1 MLVRLLSRNGKLWA
15 VPWIMWYF
23 SNGILPITTA
33 TATATGYREGYP
45 TQKISGSHNLF
56 APTNSVSVSIECC
69 VLLVYL
75 RISVF
80 DFWGIGQIRIKSLS
94 YALSINIWH
103 YFEHISCECLSVRL
117 SGQRE
122 NIYTIIRWTPR
133 RPTQRHSVSSG
144 GTLTRH
150 QHALESVS
158 PWCY

>member
-1 MLVRLLSRNGKLWA
+1 MLVRLQSRNGKLWA

-23 SNGILPITTA
+23 SYGILPITTA
-33 TATATGYREGYP
+33 TATATEYREGYP

-80 DFWGIGQIRIKSLS
+80 DFWGIGQIRIKSLT

-103 YFEHISCECLSVRL
+103 YFEHISCECLSVCP
-117 SGQRE
+117 SV
-122 NIYTIIRWTPR
+122 W
-133 RPTQRHSVSSG
+133 PTRHSVSSG